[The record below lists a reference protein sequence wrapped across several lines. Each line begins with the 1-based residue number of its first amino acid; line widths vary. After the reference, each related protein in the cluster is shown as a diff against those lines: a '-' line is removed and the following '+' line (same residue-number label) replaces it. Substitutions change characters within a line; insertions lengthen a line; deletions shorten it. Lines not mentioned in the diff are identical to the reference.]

1 MNLESPASWS
11 GFFVPLTF
19 TQLDQQRL
27 EEFPCAAQLGRGR
40 DHVNQLPSDEHVL
53 RLDMLLAELPNVD
66 DVALKHQNLKSVN
79 FWSGDHTSCSI

>member
-27 EEFPCAAQLGRGR
+27 EQFPCAAQLGRGR
-40 DHVNQLPSDEHVL
+40 DHVNQLPSDEHML
-53 RLDMLLAELPNVD
+53 RQDILLDELPNVD
-66 DVALKHQNLKSVN
+66 DVALERQNLRSMN
-79 FWSGDHTSCSI
+79 FWVGDHTSYSI